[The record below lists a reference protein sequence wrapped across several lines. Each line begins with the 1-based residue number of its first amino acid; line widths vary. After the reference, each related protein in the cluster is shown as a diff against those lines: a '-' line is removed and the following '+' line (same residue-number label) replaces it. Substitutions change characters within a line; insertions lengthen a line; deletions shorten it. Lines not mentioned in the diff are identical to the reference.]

1 LQSPEL
7 EALRQRM
14 APGGLE
20 LKHNDGPGPGPKI
33 LVFSE
38 HLHAVRDFLERR
50 GVDFGDAPRVFLRD
64 MKKWHLVVEEEWDE
78 TLLRVIREWPGSGI
92 DGGNSRDKVKTPKR
106 KQRIDVELPR
116 GRARQDD
123 DGTLVI
129 SSKDEASAA
138 STEADSEEGGEGA
151 GEGGDGGGEGGGQR
165 EPDQGRHTDDVA
177 ARSFVDV
184 SVPTSLWSGPTSSS
198 KLTVSDPGPR
208 GGGLQPRVKRT
219 RFATGAS
226 QPQSQSRTQS
236 QSLGESSGSLGLSSF
251 GQVTL
256 DSQDLAEID
265 AFMASLPSPDDGEHG
280 NDGVD
285 GSVEPSV

>member
-1 LQSPEL
+1 
-7 EALRQRM
+7 
-14 APGGLE
+14 
-20 LKHNDGPGPGPKI
+20 
-33 LVFSE
+33 
-38 HLHAVRDFLERR
+38 
-50 GVDFGDAPRVFLRD
+50 
-64 MKKWHLVVEEEWDE
+64 
-78 TLLRVIREWPGSGI
+78 
-92 DGGNSRDKVKTPKR
+92 VKTPKR
-106 KQRIDVELPR
+106 RQRIDVELPR

-123 DGTLVI
+123 DGILVI
-129 SSKDEASAA
+129 SSEDEASAA
-138 STEADSEEGGEGA
+138 STEADSEGGGEGA
-151 GEGGDGGGEGGGQR
+151 GEGGEGGGEGGGQG

-236 QSLGESSGSLGLSSF
+236 QSLCESSGSLGLSSF

-256 DSQDLAEID
+256 DSQDLAGID

-280 NDGVD
+280 NDGVA
-285 GSVEPSV
+285 GSEEPGV

>member
-1 LQSPEL
+1 
-7 EALRQRM
+7 M

-20 LKHNDGPGPGPKI
+20 MQYNDGPGPGPKI

-38 HLHAVRDFLERR
+38 HLHAVLDFLERW

-64 MKKWHLVVEEEWDE
+64 MRMWHLVVEEEWDE
-78 TLLRVIREWPGSGI
+78 TVLRFIREWPGSGI
-92 DGGNSRDKVKTPKR
+92 DGGNSKDKVRIPKR

-129 SSKDEASAA
+129 SSEDEASAT
-138 STEADSEEGGEGA
+138 STEADSEGGGEGA
-151 GEGGDGGGEGGGQR
+151 GEGGEGGGEGGGQG

-177 ARSFVDV
+177 ASPSAQQALFSVPPFRRKPIQHEVRTSFVDV
-184 SVPTSLWSGPTSSS
+184 PVPTSLWSGPTSSS

-236 QSLGESSGSLGLSSF
+236 QNLGESSGSFGLSSF
-251 GQVTL
+251 GQLTL
-256 DSQDLAEID
+256 DSQDQAEID
-265 AFMASLPSPDDGEHG
+265 AFMA
-280 NDGVD
+280 
-285 GSVEPSV
+285 